1 MQTYEVSY
9 KLGGF
14 HYVKHITASSQA
26 DALMSI
32 LTMTSDDGIHVSR
45 YLGFVKINPK
55 W

>member
-9 KLGGF
+9 KLRGF

-26 DALMSI
+26 AALMSI
-32 LTMTSDDGIHVSR
+32 LNMTSDDGIHVSR